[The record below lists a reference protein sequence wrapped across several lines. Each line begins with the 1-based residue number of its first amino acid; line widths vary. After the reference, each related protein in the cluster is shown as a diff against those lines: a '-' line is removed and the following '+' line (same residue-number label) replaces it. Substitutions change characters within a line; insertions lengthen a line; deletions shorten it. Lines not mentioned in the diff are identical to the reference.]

1 MIENHYSFAKLSYD
15 EMVEE
20 YIRHEDKNI
29 PRIQKNP
36 RLGLHTQF
44 TRNIIDSFPMEAIQ
58 NPNSYHAWLYVIRAS
73 QLGHGIFQSN
83 AHDGQPFPFFYDD
96 EYIEVIGKKDD
107 YGTKHNNWL
116 LAFYSSIIARN
127 NEAINYLIT
136 VDNDVF
142 KQARLSEQRTP
153 FDYALS
159 DLLKGLFNPSADLAN
174 LIEQAYLTCNP
185 DDYADDE
192 IYLYVSRLEWPLIP
206 VITAIFTDNGEQEY
220 NQAMEKALLAHKEYY
235 SDEERIGSRQGGLA
249 IPLIALAIIAKD
261 VKGYKLT
268 VENGYIPAWLIDVTP
283 PTDPNL

>member
-1 MIENHYSFAKLSYD
+1 MIESHYSFSQVSYD
-15 EMVEE
+15 HMVER
-20 YIRHEDKNI
+20 YKKHEDKNI

-220 NQAMEKALLAHKEYY
+220 NQAMEKALLAHREYY
-235 SDEERIGSRQGGLA
+235 NNEDHEGANEGA
-249 IPLIALAIIAKD
+249 IPLALTALAIIAKD
-261 VKGYKLT
+261 VKDYKLT

-283 PTDPNL
+283 PTDPN

>member
-1 MIENHYSFAKLSYD
+1 M
-15 EMVEE
+15 
-20 YIRHEDKNI
+20 
-29 PRIQKNP
+29 
-36 RLGLHTQF
+36 
-44 TRNIIDSFPMEAIQ
+44 
-58 NPNSYHAWLYVIRAS
+58 
-73 QLGHGIFQSN
+73 
-83 AHDGQPFPFFYDD
+83 
-96 EYIEVIGKKDD
+96 IGKKDD

-142 KQARLSEQRTP
+142 KQARLSEPRTP

-159 DLLKGLFNPSADLAN
+159 DLLKGFFNPSADLAI

-235 SDEERIGSRQGGLA
+235 SDEERIGSRRGGLA

-283 PTDPNL
+283 PTDPN

>member
-1 MIENHYSFAKLSYD
+1 MIESHYSFAQVSYD
-15 EMVEE
+15 RTIKLYNRLFEGH
-20 YIRHEDKNI
+20 IA
-29 PRIQKNP
+29 RIQEDPSHALPIHFN
-36 RLGLHTQF
+36 
-44 TRNIIDSFPMEAIQ
+44 RNLIDTFPMEAIQ

-235 SDEERIGSRQGGLA
+235 SDEERIGSRRGGLA

-283 PTDPNL
+283 PTDPN

>member
-1 MIENHYSFAKLSYD
+1 MIESHYSFAQVSYD
-15 EMVEE
+15 RTIKLYSRLRENELAM
-20 YIRHEDKNI
+20 
-29 PRIQKNP
+29 IQKNP
-36 RLGLHTQF
+36 GYQMHTRLKTNL
-44 TRNIIDSFPMEAIQ
+44 IDTFPMEAIQ

-249 IPLIALAIIAKD
+249 LPLIALAIIAKD

-283 PTDPNL
+283 PTDPN

>member
-1 MIENHYSFAKLSYD
+1 
-15 EMVEE
+15 
-20 YIRHEDKNI
+20 
-29 PRIQKNP
+29 
-36 RLGLHTQF
+36 
-44 TRNIIDSFPMEAIQ
+44 
-58 NPNSYHAWLYVIRAS
+58 
-73 QLGHGIFQSN
+73 
-83 AHDGQPFPFFYDD
+83 
-96 EYIEVIGKKDD
+96 
-107 YGTKHNNWL
+107 
-116 LAFYSSIIARN
+116 FYSSIIARN

-249 IPLIALAIIAKD
+249 LPLIALAIIAKD

-283 PTDPNL
+283 PTDPN

>member
-1 MIENHYSFAKLSYD
+1 MIESHYSFAQVSYD
-15 EMVEE
+15 HMVER
-20 YIRHEDKNI
+20 YKKHEDKNI

-36 RLGLHTQF
+36 RLGLYTQF

-220 NQAMEKALLAHKEYY
+220 NQAMEKALLAHREYY
-235 SDEERIGSRQGGLA
+235 NNEDHEGANEGA
-249 IPLIALAIIAKD
+249 IPLALTALAIIAKD

-268 VENGYIPAWLIDVTP
+268 VDNGYIPAWLIDVTP
-283 PTDPNL
+283 PTEPN

>member
-1 MIENHYSFAKLSYD
+1 MIESHYSFAQVSYD
-15 EMVEE
+15 RTIKLYSRLRENELAM
-20 YIRHEDKNI
+20 
-29 PRIQKNP
+29 IQKNP
-36 RLGLHTQF
+36 GYQMHTRLKTNL
-44 TRNIIDSFPMEAIQ
+44 IDTFPMEAIQ

-220 NQAMEKALLAHKEYY
+220 NQAMEKALLAHREYY
-235 SDEERIGSRQGGLA
+235 NNEDHEGANEGA
-249 IPLIALAIIAKD
+249 IPLALTALAIIAKD

-283 PTDPNL
+283 PTDPN

>member
-185 DDYADDE
+185 DYYADDE

-283 PTDPNL
+283 PTDPN

>member
-1 MIENHYSFAKLSYD
+1 MIESHYSFAQVSYD
-15 EMVEE
+15 HMVER
-20 YIRHEDKNI
+20 YKKHEDKNI

-36 RLGLHTQF
+36 SLGLYTQF

-235 SDEERIGSRQGGLA
+235 DNEDHEGANEGA
-249 IPLIALAIIAKD
+249 IPLALTALAIIAKD

-268 VENGYIPAWLIDVTP
+268 VDNGYIPAWLIDVTP
-283 PTDPNL
+283 PTDPN

>member
-1 MIENHYSFAKLSYD
+1 MIESHYSFAQVSYD
-15 EMVEE
+15 HMVER
-20 YIRHEDKNI
+20 YKKHEDKNI

-235 SDEERIGSRQGGLA
+235 DNEDHEGANEGA
-249 IPLIALAIIAKD
+249 IPLALTALAIIAKD

-283 PTDPNL
+283 PTDPN

>member
-1 MIENHYSFAKLSYD
+1 MIESHYSFSQVSYD
-15 EMVEE
+15 HMVER
-20 YIRHEDKNI
+20 YKKHEDKNI

-36 RLGLHTQF
+36 SLGLYTQF

-174 LIEQAYLTCNP
+174 LIDQAYLTCNP

-235 SDEERIGSRQGGLA
+235 DNEDHEGANEGA
-249 IPLIALAIIAKD
+249 IPLALTALAIIAKD

-283 PTDPNL
+283 PTDPN

>member
-1 MIENHYSFAKLSYD
+1 MIESHYSFSQVSYD
-15 EMVEE
+15 HMVER
-20 YIRHEDKNI
+20 YKKHEDKNI
-29 PRIQKNP
+29 PRIQKNTS
-36 RLGLHTQF
+36 LGLYTQF

-220 NQAMEKALLAHKEYY
+220 NQAMEKALLAHREYY
-235 SDEERIGSRQGGLA
+235 NNEDHEGANEGA
-249 IPLIALAIIAKD
+249 IPLALTALAIIAKD

-283 PTDPNL
+283 PTDPN

>member
-1 MIENHYSFAKLSYD
+1 MIESHYSFAQVSYD
-15 EMVEE
+15 HMVER
-20 YIRHEDKNI
+20 YKKHEDKNI

-36 RLGLHTQF
+36 SLGLYTQF

-235 SDEERIGSRQGGLA
+235 DNEDHEGANEGA
-249 IPLIALAIIAKD
+249 IPLALTALAIIAKD

-268 VENGYIPAWLIDVTP
+268 VDNGYIPAWLIDVTP
-283 PTDPNL
+283 PTEPS

>member
-1 MIENHYSFAKLSYD
+1 MIESHYSFAQVSYD
-15 EMVEE
+15 HMVER
-20 YIRHEDKNI
+20 YKKHEDKNI

-36 RLGLHTQF
+36 RLGLYTQF

-220 NQAMEKALLAHKEYY
+220 NQAMEKALLAHREYY
-235 SDEERIGSRQGGLA
+235 NNEDHEGANEGA
-249 IPLIALAIIAKD
+249 IPLALTALAIIAKD

-283 PTDPNL
+283 PTDPN

>member
-1 MIENHYSFAKLSYD
+1 MIESHYSFSQVSYD
-15 EMVEE
+15 HMVER
-20 YIRHEDKNI
+20 YKKHEDKNI

-36 RLGLHTQF
+36 SLGLYTQF

-235 SDEERIGSRQGGLA
+235 DNEDHEGANEGA
-249 IPLIALAIIAKD
+249 IPLALTALAIIAKD
-261 VKGYKLT
+261 VKDYKLT

-283 PTDPNL
+283 PTDPN

>member
-1 MIENHYSFAKLSYD
+1 
-15 EMVEE
+15 MVER
-20 YIRHEDKNI
+20 YKKHEDKNI

-36 RLGLHTQF
+36 SLGLYTQF

-96 EYIEVIGKKDD
+96 EYIEVIGKKDN

-127 NEAINYLIT
+127 KEAINYLIT

-220 NQAMEKALLAHKEYY
+220 NQAMEKALLAHREYY
-235 SDEERIGSRQGGLA
+235 NNEDHEGANEGA
-249 IPLIALAIIAKD
+249 IPLALTALAIIAKD

-268 VENGYIPAWLIDVTP
+268 VENGYIPTWLIDVTP
-283 PTDPNL
+283 PTDPN

>member
-1 MIENHYSFAKLSYD
+1 MIESHYSFAQVSYD
-15 EMVEE
+15 HMVER
-20 YIRHEDKNI
+20 YKKHEDKNI

-36 RLGLHTQF
+36 SLGLYTQF

-235 SDEERIGSRQGGLA
+235 DNEDHEGANEGA
-249 IPLIALAIIAKD
+249 IPLALTALAIIAKD

-283 PTDPNL
+283 PTDPN

>member
-1 MIENHYSFAKLSYD
+1 MIESHYSFSQVSYD
-15 EMVEE
+15 HMVER
-20 YIRHEDKNI
+20 YKKHEDKNI
-29 PRIQKNP
+29 LRIQKNP
-36 RLGLHTQF
+36 SLGLYTQF

-220 NQAMEKALLAHKEYY
+220 NQAMEKALLAHREYY
-235 SDEERIGSRQGGLA
+235 NNEDHEGANEGA
-249 IPLIALAIIAKD
+249 IPLALTALAIIAKD

-268 VENGYIPAWLIDVTP
+268 VDNGYIPAWLIDVTP
-283 PTDPNL
+283 PTEPN

>member
-1 MIENHYSFAKLSYD
+1 MIESHYSFAKLSYD
-15 EMVEE
+15 EMFEE

-283 PTDPNL
+283 PTDPN

>member
-1 MIENHYSFAKLSYD
+1 MIESHYSFAKLSYD

-36 RLGLHTQF
+36 RLGLYTQF

-185 DDYADDE
+185 DGYADDE
-192 IYLYVSRLEWPLIP
+192 IYLYVSRLEWPLIS

-220 NQAMEKALLAHKEYY
+220 NQAMEKALLAHREYY
-235 SDEERIGSRQGGLA
+235 NNEDHEGANEGA
-249 IPLIALAIIAKD
+249 IPLALTALAIIAKD

-283 PTDPNL
+283 PTEPN

>member
-1 MIENHYSFAKLSYD
+1 MIESHYSFSQVSYD
-15 EMVEE
+15 HMVER
-20 YIRHEDKNI
+20 YKKHEDKNI

-36 RLGLHTQF
+36 SLGLYTQF

-249 IPLIALAIIAKD
+249 LPLIALAIIAKD

-283 PTDPNL
+283 PTDPN

>member
-1 MIENHYSFAKLSYD
+1 MIESHYSFAQVSYD
-15 EMVEE
+15 RTIKLYSRLRENELAM
-20 YIRHEDKNI
+20 
-29 PRIQKNP
+29 IQKNP
-36 RLGLHTQF
+36 GYQMHTRLKTNL
-44 TRNIIDSFPMEAIQ
+44 IDTFPMEAIQ

-283 PTDPNL
+283 PTEPNL

>member
-1 MIENHYSFAKLSYD
+1 MIESHYSFAQVSYD
-15 EMVEE
+15 HMVER
-20 YIRHEDKNI
+20 YKKHEDKNI

-36 RLGLHTQF
+36 RLGLYTQF

-220 NQAMEKALLAHKEYY
+220 NQAMEKALLAHKEYC
-235 SDEERIGSRQGGLA
+235 DNEDHEGANEGA
-249 IPLIALAIIAKD
+249 IPLALTALAIIAKD

-268 VENGYIPAWLIDVTP
+268 VDNGYIPAWLIDVTP
-283 PTDPNL
+283 PTEPS

>member
-1 MIENHYSFAKLSYD
+1 MIKSHYSFAQVSYD
-15 EMVEE
+15 RTIKLYNRLREGGLG
-20 YIRHEDKNI
+20 
-29 PRIQKNP
+29 RIQEDP
-36 RLGLHTQF
+36 SHGLHNHF
-44 TRNIIDSFPMEAIQ
+44 KRNLIDTFPMEAIQ

-73 QLGHGIFQSN
+73 QLGHGIFQSD

-220 NQAMEKALLAHKEYY
+220 NQAMEKALLAHREYY
-235 SDEERIGSRQGGLA
+235 NNEDHEGANEGA
-249 IPLIALAIIAKD
+249 IPLALTALAIIAKD

-283 PTDPNL
+283 PTDPN

>member
-1 MIENHYSFAKLSYD
+1 MIESHYSFSQVSYD
-15 EMVEE
+15 HMVER
-20 YIRHEDKNI
+20 YKKHEDKNI

-36 RLGLHTQF
+36 SLGLYTQF

-185 DDYADDE
+185 DDYVDDE
-192 IYLYVSRLEWPLIP
+192 AYLYVSRLEWPLIP

-220 NQAMEKALLAHKEYY
+220 NQAMEKALLAHREYY
-235 SDEERIGSRQGGLA
+235 NNEDHEGANEGA
-249 IPLIALAIIAKD
+249 IPLALTALAIIAKD

-283 PTDPNL
+283 PTDPN

>member
-1 MIENHYSFAKLSYD
+1 MIESHYSFAQVSYD
-15 EMVEE
+15 HMVER
-20 YIRHEDKNI
+20 YKKHEDKNI

-235 SDEERIGSRQGGLA
+235 SGEERIGSRQGGLA
-249 IPLIALAIIAKD
+249 LPLIALAIIAKD

-283 PTDPNL
+283 PTDPN

>member
-1 MIENHYSFAKLSYD
+1 MIESHYSFAQVSYD
-15 EMVEE
+15 HMVER
-20 YIRHEDKNI
+20 YKKHEDKNI

-36 RLGLHTQF
+36 RLGLYTQF

-220 NQAMEKALLAHKEYY
+220 NQAMEKALLAHREYY
-235 SDEERIGSRQGGLA
+235 NNEDHEGANEGA
-249 IPLIALAIIAKD
+249 IPLALTALAIIAKD

-268 VENGYIPAWLIDVTP
+268 VDNGYIPAWLIDVTP
-283 PTDPNL
+283 PTEPS

>member
-1 MIENHYSFAKLSYD
+1 MIESHYSFAQVSYD
-15 EMVEE
+15 HMVER
-20 YIRHEDKNI
+20 YKKHEDKNI
-29 PRIQKNP
+29 LRIQKNP
-36 RLGLHTQF
+36 SLGLYTQF

-83 AHDGQPFPFFYDD
+83 SHDGQPFPFFYDD

-220 NQAMEKALLAHKEYY
+220 NQAMEKALLAHREYY
-235 SDEERIGSRQGGLA
+235 NNEDHEGANEGA
-249 IPLIALAIIAKD
+249 IPLALTALAIIAKD

-268 VENGYIPAWLIDVTP
+268 VDNGYIPAWLIDVTP
-283 PTDPNL
+283 PTEPN

>member
-1 MIENHYSFAKLSYD
+1 MIESHYSFAQVSYD
-15 EMVEE
+15 HMVER
-20 YIRHEDKNI
+20 YKKHEDKNI
-29 PRIQKNP
+29 LRIQKNP
-36 RLGLHTQF
+36 SLGLYTQF

-220 NQAMEKALLAHKEYY
+220 NQAMEKALLAHREYY
-235 SDEERIGSRQGGLA
+235 NNEDHEGANEGA
-249 IPLIALAIIAKD
+249 IPLALTALAIIAKD

-268 VENGYIPAWLIDVTP
+268 VDNGYIPAWLIDVTP
-283 PTDPNL
+283 PTEPS

>member
-1 MIENHYSFAKLSYD
+1 MIESHYSFSQVSYD
-15 EMVEE
+15 HMVER
-20 YIRHEDKNI
+20 YKKHEDKNI

-36 RLGLHTQF
+36 SLGLYTQF

-235 SDEERIGSRQGGLA
+235 DNEDHEGANEGA
-249 IPLIALAIIAKD
+249 IPLALTALAIIAKD

-283 PTDPNL
+283 PTEPN

>member
-1 MIENHYSFAKLSYD
+1 MIESHYSFSQVSYD
-15 EMVEE
+15 HMVER
-20 YIRHEDKNI
+20 YKKHEDKNI
-29 PRIQKNP
+29 LRIQKNP
-36 RLGLHTQF
+36 SLGLYTQF

-220 NQAMEKALLAHKEYY
+220 NQAMEKALLAHREYY
-235 SDEERIGSRQGGLA
+235 NNEDHEGANEGA
-249 IPLIALAIIAKD
+249 IPLALTALAIIAKD

-283 PTDPNL
+283 PTEPN

>member
-1 MIENHYSFAKLSYD
+1 MIESHYSFAQVSYD
-15 EMVEE
+15 HMVER
-20 YIRHEDKNI
+20 YKKHEDKNI

-96 EYIEVIGKKDD
+96 EYLEVTGKRDPE
-107 YGTKHNNWL
+107 HAEHPVWL
-116 LAFYSSIIARN
+116 LALYSSIIARN
-127 NEAINYLIT
+127 HDAIAYLTAI
-136 VDNDVF
+136 DNDVF
-142 KQARLSEQRTP
+142 KTANYGNQLRP

-159 DLLKGLFNPSADLAN
+159 DLLKGLFNPSADLAP
-174 LIEQAYLTCNP
+174 LIEQAYITCNP
-185 DDYADDE
+185 DDYVDDE
-192 IYLYVSRLEWPLIP
+192 AYLYVSRLEWPLIP
-206 VITAIFTDNGEQEY
+206 VFTAIFTDNGEQEY

-235 SDEERIGSRQGGLA
+235 SDEERIGSRRGGLA

-283 PTDPNL
+283 PTDPN

>member
-1 MIENHYSFAKLSYD
+1 MIESHYSFAQVSYD
-15 EMVEE
+15 RTIKLYSRLRENELAM
-20 YIRHEDKNI
+20 
-29 PRIQKNP
+29 IQKNP
-36 RLGLHTQF
+36 GYQMHTRLKTNL
-44 TRNIIDSFPMEAIQ
+44 IDTFPMEAIQ

-220 NQAMEKALLAHKEYY
+220 NQAMEKSLA
-235 SDEERIGSRQGGLA
+235 G
-249 IPLIALAIIAKD
+249 P
-261 VKGYKLT
+261 
-268 VENGYIPAWLIDVTP
+268 
-283 PTDPNL
+283 